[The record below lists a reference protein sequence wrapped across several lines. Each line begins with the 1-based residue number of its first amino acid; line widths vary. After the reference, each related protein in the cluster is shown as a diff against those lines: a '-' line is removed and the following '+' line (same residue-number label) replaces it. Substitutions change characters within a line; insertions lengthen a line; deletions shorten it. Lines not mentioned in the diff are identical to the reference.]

1 MLVEQKWKLFTQI
14 RIIIIIVYIKVE
26 VNYTLCVTTIID
38 ILGHRLSRVIQI
50 PIVQL
55 NAGVT
60 IQGIVI
66 DEIKIYV

>member
-1 MLVEQKWKLFTQI
+1 M
-14 RIIIIIVYIKVE
+14 E